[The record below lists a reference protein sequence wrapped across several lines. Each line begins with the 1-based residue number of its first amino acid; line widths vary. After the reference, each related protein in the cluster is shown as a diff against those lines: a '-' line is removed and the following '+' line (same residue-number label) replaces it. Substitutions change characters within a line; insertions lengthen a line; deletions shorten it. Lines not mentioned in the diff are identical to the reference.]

1 MVGGLTSQ
9 LYTCMIAVYDPTPHA
24 PEPGGRARGRER
36 LVSGSAPRRALSGP
50 AAAVLRA
57 LAEGASYGFDVM
69 DATGLPS
76 GTVYPILSRS
86 ERQGWVESRWE
97 DPEEHRREG
106 RPARKYYRLTR
117 DGRAALAAAV
127 ERFRALGRPL
137 GGEA

>member
-1 MVGGLTSQ
+1 VNS
-9 LYTCMIAVYDPTPHA
+9 
-24 PEPGGRARGRER
+24 
-36 LVSGSAPRRALSGP
+36 PRRRRAISGP
-50 AAAVLRA
+50 TAAVLRA

-69 DATGLPS
+69 DATGLAS

-86 ERQGWVESRWE
+86 ERDGWVETRWE

-106 RPARKYYRLTR
+106 RPARKYYRLTP
-117 DGRAALAAAV
+117 DGRAALGAAV